1 MYLYQ
6 IMSIK
11 RFINHYIWISKMK
24 DITADEKLPYIPET
38 FTLGCHTFKVQLYRE
53 LYDGNDPLYGQ
64 FDYDEQVIRIR
75 IFKDNGELLSRE
87 CILNTYY
94 HELFH
99 AFNYLWNTGSDE
111 SLAST
116 FAMLICEYEITKKYA
131 KKESINSSSRE

>member
-6 IMSIK
+6 IMRIK

-24 DITADEKLPYIPET
+24 DIITDEKLPYIPET

-87 CILNTYY
+87 CVLNTYY

-116 FAMLICEYEITKKYA
+116 FAMLMCEYETTKKYA

>member
-1 MYLYQ
+1 MR
-6 IMSIK
+6 IK

-38 FTLGCHTFKVQLYRE
+38 FILGCHTFKVQLYRE

-75 IFKDNGELLSRE
+75 IFKDNDELLSRE

-111 SLAST
+111 SLSST
-116 FAMLICEYEITKKYA
+116 FAMLMCEYETTKKYA

>member
-6 IMSIK
+6 IMRIK

-75 IFKDNGELLSRE
+75 IFKDNDELLSRE

-116 FAMLICEYEITKKYA
+116 FAMLMCEYETTKKYA

>member
-1 MYLYQ
+1 M
-6 IMSIK
+6 IIK

-38 FTLGCHTFKVQLYRE
+38 FTLGCHIFKVQLYEE
-53 LYDGNDPLYGQ
+53 LYDDNDPLYGQ

-75 IFKDNGELLSRE
+75 IFKDNSELLSRE
-87 CILNTYY
+87 CVLNTYY

-111 SLAST
+111 SLVST
-116 FAMLICEYEITKKYA
+116 FAMLMREYETTRRYA
-131 KKESINSSSRE
+131 KE